1 MYTVITTS
9 FDTEL
14 ALAVGQLNESDPNVG
29 DFVESSMDFELMM
42 GLLSAKQEV
51 LLYETGTVTVDLS
64 NGAVIWTS
72 YV

>member
-1 MYTVITTS
+1 MAAS
-9 FDTEL
+9 SDTESTL
-14 ALAVGQLNESDPNVG
+14 VIGQLNESDPNVG

>member
-1 MYTVITTS
+1 M
-9 FDTEL
+9 
-14 ALAVGQLNESDPNVG
+14 G